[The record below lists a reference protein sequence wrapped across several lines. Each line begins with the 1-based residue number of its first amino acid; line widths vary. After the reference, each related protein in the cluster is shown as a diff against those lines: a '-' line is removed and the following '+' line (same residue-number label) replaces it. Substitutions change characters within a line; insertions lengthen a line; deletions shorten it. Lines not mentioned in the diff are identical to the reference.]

1 MKKLK
6 YIVVAILAC
15 FVLAPSSFA
24 TSEGQ
29 TRANGFVGIVSVNE
43 VDKTDGIVINSDP
56 TFDGLSMGFNVT
68 LLDES
73 DFIKYEAV
81 IRNESDTDYVISEED
96 TFNPNDYLTYTY
108 QVENPSL
115 KAHSESKVHIAVEYT
130 TEVPDAE
137 FTGGVY
143 ENKNKAII
151 KLLNEDGSEA
161 NPNTYDATTSK
172 YIAGIIVCAVVF
184 FAFLLLFAKKRGR
197 VKLGLFG
204 LTIAL
209 GALPLLS
216 FAAETIEL
224 TVNAE
229 VSITRGYEAAYQ
241 FDFPFF
247 DAYFKADDA
256 DLDMSQTTCD
266 DVIYVGEISEANK
279 YQHCSLPIKKD
290 RSYAAGETVN
300 VKVMSIDYLKVRYT
314 NYCEEISDGVSLC
327 QQDGVELRHDEV
339 DMWGY
344 KKINDG
350 PYKTSEDDYD
360 VMNFS
365 NISFDGMAEGNLYL
379 QLGMPCTFTMPTHP
393 VLLQQVIMF

>member
-1 MKKLK
+1 M
-6 YIVVAILAC
+6 VVLAC

-73 DFIKYEAV
+73 DYITYEAV
-81 IRNESDTDYVISEED
+81 IRNESDTDYVISEEA

-108 QVENPSL
+108 QVENPNL
-115 KAHSESKVHIAVEYT
+115 KAHSESRVHIAVEYT

-137 FTGGVY
+137 FMGGVY
-143 ENKNKAII
+143 ENKNKAVIR
-151 KLLNEDGSEA
+151 LLNEDGSEA
-161 NPNTYDATTSK
+161 NPNTYDASTSK
-172 YIAGIIVCAVVF
+172 YLAGIIVFAVLM
-184 FAFLLLFAKKRGR
+184 FAFILLFTKKRGR
-197 VKLGLFG
+197 TKLGLFG

-209 GALPLLS
+209 SVLPLLS

-229 VSITRGYEAAYQ
+229 VSITRGYEVAYQ
-241 FDFPFF
+241 FDFTFF
-247 DAYFKADDA
+247 DAYFKVDDV
-256 DLDMSQTTCD
+256 DFDMSQTTCD
-266 DVIYVGEISEANK
+266 DVIYLDEVSEANK
-279 YQHCSLPIKKD
+279 YLHCDHPIRKD

-300 VKVMSIDYLKVRYT
+300 VKVQPIDYLRVEYT
-314 NYCEEISDGVSLC
+314 NYCEEIADGVRLC
-327 QQDGVELRHDEV
+327 SRDGVELRHDEV

-344 KKINDG
+344 EKIDDG
-350 PYKTSEDDYD
+350 TYKTSEDDYE